1 MTWEQVQK
9 ITLQKL
15 FATSAGEMLQDD
27 ATKDYINAMPAAA
40 NEAIMLLAMRG
51 AWQERTARLMLTGE
65 ELVAG
70 VNLNTRLEDFIE
82 ISRGAYICHGNS
94 LVPLS
99 GWRCCNGV
107 LYIADAVDGQYAVSY
122 KAMPTRISK
131 NTPPT
136 AQIELSQAASVL
148 LPLYI
153 ASQLYKDDDI
163 SLSNAYRNEFEAGAE
178 QLAYISTQEE
188 SCFTSTSG
196 WSV

>member
-51 AWQERTARLMLTGE
+51 AWQERTAKLTLTGE
-65 ELVAG
+65 ELIVG

-99 GWRCCNGV
+99 GWR
-107 LYIADAVDGQYAVSY
+107 
-122 KAMPTRISK
+122 
-131 NTPPT
+131 
-136 AQIELSQAASVL
+136 
-148 LPLYI
+148 
-153 ASQLYKDDDI
+153 
-163 SLSNAYRNEFEAGAE
+163 
-178 QLAYISTQEE
+178 
-188 SCFTSTSG
+188 
-196 WSV
+196 